1 MAASSTSFI
10 VGLIG
15 NIIAILVFTSPIK
28 TFAGIVKK
36 KSTEDYKGVP
46 YIITL
51 LSTSLWTF
59 YGLLKT
65 DGLLIVTVNGAG
77 VMFQSIYV
85 VLFLTF
91 APRDKKISTAILVGI
106 MNIGFLGAVIAI
118 TLLALPKSH
127 EKITFVGTLCMG
139 LTIGMYAAPLS
150 AMRMVIQTKSVMYMP
165 FLLSFCLFLNGGVWS
180 VYAVLVNDIYII
192 VPNAIGL
199 VLGTAQLV
207 IYMVYNDKSD
217 EATSDD
223 EIDKEV
229 GLVDFDYHVEK
240 EKVKMQKLTIDES
253 NYSVHKIEEKGKNIE
268 DKEDEEENDGSK
280 GPNLSKL
287 VSLPKPSVNRMDSV
301 KKMMR
306 TISNISPYDL
316 DSNWAT
322 TTGAKVGGDTPASQQ
337 QQKIKCDT
345 PKPTFNRLH
354 SVKKIMR
361 TLSSIKAYDLDSN
374 WAATTPRGKRSDQYR

>member
-1 MAASSTSFI
+1 MASNSTSFI

-15 NIIAILVFTSPIK
+15 NVIAILVFTSPIK
-28 TFAGIVKK
+28 TFIGIVKK
-36 KSTEDYKGVP
+36 RSTEDYKGVP

-59 YGLLKT
+59 YGLLKP

-85 VLFLTF
+85 ILFLTF
-91 APRDKKISTAILVGI
+91 APKDKKINTAILVGI
-106 MNIGFLGAVIAI
+106 MNIGFLGGVIAI
-118 TLLALPKSH
+118 TLLGLPKSH

-207 IYMVYNDKSD
+207 IYVVYSDKSD
-217 EATSDD
+217 EDMSDD
-223 EIDKEV
+223 DMEKEV
-229 GLVDFDYHVEK
+229 GLTNYDVEK
-240 EKVKMQKLTIDES
+240 EKVKVQKHTIEVPIYDI
-253 NYSVHKIEEKGKNIE
+253 HKVEEKGKDVE
-268 DKEDEEENDGSK
+268 DQEEDGSN
-280 GPNLSKL
+280 GPNLNKL
-287 VSLPKPSVNRMDSV
+287 VSLPKPSVSRMHSV

-316 DSNWAT
+316 DSSWAT
-322 TTGAKVGGDTPASQQ
+322 TTGAQSATRTTGDTPN
-337 QQKIKCDT
+337 IHHKCDT
-345 PKPTFNRLH
+345 PKPTFNRLQ

-374 WAATTPRGKRSDQYR
+374 WASTTPRGKRSDQYR